1 MYFGHTFAFL
11 CDEKIASFFL
21 RIYWGKMMHTPKPRV
36 FGAAVLDVVSVRRR
50 GEEDASNS
58 GDTSSVSSSLVVEP
72 AFIVFQNDQE
82 SESSSSSKLR
92 VQKLFQFA
100 LDGIER
106 AFAVKAPKATT
117 TGSENYLGVAHCASE
132 GEVVHGWLTA
142 SKSILLLATEKREEE
157 EEEKEKVAE
166 EESSMIKTKFRAMES
181 VVARWRMNPLLN
193 EETGKSEVVRKA
205 LANAAGMR
213 DAF

>member
-1 MYFGHTFAFL
+1 
-11 CDEKIASFFL
+11 
-21 RIYWGKMMHTPKPRV
+21 MHTPKPRV

>member
-1 MYFGHTFAFL
+1 MLHN
-11 CDEKIASFFL
+11 
-21 RIYWGKMMHTPKPRV
+21 PPRV
-36 FGAAVLDVVSVRRR
+36 FGAAVLDVRRV
-50 GEEDASNS
+50 EDASKS
-58 GDTSSVSSSLVVEP
+58 GDTIVSSSSSLSSLVVEP
-72 AFIVFQNDQE
+72 AFILSQNDGE
-82 SESSSSSKLR
+82 ESSTKLR

-181 VVARWRMNPLLN
+181 VVAKWRMNPLLN
-193 EETGKSEVVRKA
+193 DETGKSEVVRKA
-205 LANAAGMR
+205 LANAAGIR
-213 DAF
+213 DVF

>member
-1 MYFGHTFAFL
+1 
-11 CDEKIASFFL
+11 
-21 RIYWGKMMHTPKPRV
+21 MHTPKPRV

-72 AFIVFQNDQE
+72 AFIVFQNE
-82 SESSSSSKLR
+82 ESKLR

-157 EEEKEKVAE
+157 EEEEKEKVAE

>member
-1 MYFGHTFAFL
+1 
-11 CDEKIASFFL
+11 
-21 RIYWGKMMHTPKPRV
+21 MHTPKPRV

-72 AFIVFQNDQE
+72 AFIVFQNDE
-82 SESSSSSKLR
+82 SSSSKLR

-157 EEEKEKVAE
+157 EEKEKVAE

>member
-1 MYFGHTFAFL
+1 MNLEEQIKETLKGVNYPGYSRDIVSFGLVKGVAAANGSAGIDLELTTHNPEVAAQL
-11 CDEKIASFFL
+11 KAECE
-21 RIYWGKMMHTPKPRV
+21 
-36 FGAAVLDVVSVRRR
+36 AAVKV
-50 GEEDASNS
+50 
-58 GDTSSVSSSLVVEP
+58 
-72 AFIVFQNDQE
+72 
-82 SESSSSSKLR
+82 
-92 VQKLFQFA
+92 

>member
-1 MYFGHTFAFL
+1 MLHN
-11 CDEKIASFFL
+11 
-21 RIYWGKMMHTPKPRV
+21 PPRV
-36 FGAAVLDVVSVRRR
+36 FGAAVLDVRRV
-50 GEEDASNS
+50 EDASKS
-58 GDTSSVSSSLVVEP
+58 GDTIVSSSSSSLSSLVVEP
-72 AFIVFQNDQE
+72 AFILSQNDGE
-82 SESSSSSKLR
+82 ESSTKLR

-106 AFAVKAPKATT
+106 AFALKAPKAM
-117 TGSENYLGVAHCASE
+117 GNENYLGVVHCASE

>member
-1 MYFGHTFAFL
+1 
-11 CDEKIASFFL
+11 
-21 RIYWGKMMHTPKPRV
+21 MMHTPKPRV
-36 FGAAVLDVVSVRRR
+36 FGAAVLDVRRV
-50 GEEDASNS
+50 EDASKS
-58 GDTSSVSSSLVVEP
+58 GDTIVSSSSSLSSLVVEP
-72 AFIVFQNDQE
+72 AFILSQNDGE
-82 SESSSSSKLR
+82 ESSTKLR
-92 VQKLFQFA
+92 VQKLFLFA

-106 AFAVKAPKATT
+106 AFALKAPKAM
-117 TGSENYLGVAHCASE
+117 GNENYLGVAHCASE

-193 EETGKSEVVRKA
+193 EETGKMEVVRKA

>member
-1 MYFGHTFAFL
+1 
-11 CDEKIASFFL
+11 
-21 RIYWGKMMHTPKPRV
+21 MHTPKPRV

-72 AFIVFQNDQE
+72 AFIVFQNE
-82 SESSSSSKLR
+82 ESKLR

-106 AFAVKAPKATT
+106 AFALKAPKAM
-117 TGSENYLGVAHCASE
+117 GNENYLGVAHCASE

-157 EEEKEKVAE
+157 EEEEKVAE

-181 VVARWRMNPLLN
+181 VVAKWRMNPLLN
-193 EETGKSEVVRKA
+193 DETGKSEVVRKA
-205 LANAAGMR
+205 LANAAGIR
-213 DAF
+213 DVF